1 MTVKAVWH
9 VVKESAKSIAW
20 RSWRRTI
27 CDGPVLG
34 SATHREASWN
44 RSNFFWGTFRYK
56 RPNATLVASSEFDQ
70 RSMIALA

>member
-44 RSNFFWGTFRYK
+44 SPISFGARFGTNDR
-56 RPNATLVASSEFDQ
+56 TLPWLQAANSISGQ
-70 RSMIALA
+70 